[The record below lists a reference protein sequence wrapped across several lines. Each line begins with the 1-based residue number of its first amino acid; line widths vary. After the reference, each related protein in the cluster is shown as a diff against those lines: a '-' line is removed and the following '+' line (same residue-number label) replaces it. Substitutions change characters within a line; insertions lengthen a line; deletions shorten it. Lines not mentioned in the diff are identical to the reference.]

1 MKSITATDAKK
12 RLLELIRE
20 SDESFE
26 RYMIT
31 RNGEPKAV
39 LMSVDDYEGWI
50 ETLEIISSKEAVAE
64 IKKARRELDAGKG
77 VPFEKVLEKIRD

>member
-50 ETLEIISSKEAVAE
+50 ETLEIMSSKEAVAE

>member
-1 MKSITATDAKK
+1 MRSLTASEAKK

-26 RYMIT
+26 RYTIT

-39 LMSVDDYEGWI
+39 LMSVDDYDGWL
-50 ETLEIISSKEAVAE
+50 ETLELLSNKSTVAE
-64 IKKARRELDAGKG
+64 IKKARKELDQGKG
-77 VPFEKVLEKIRD
+77 IPFERILEKLR